1 MWMNARVGVLRTQDS
16 PTVRRIHIDTAAA
29 LLLIGATQMSTF
41 KRSLAA
47 FAATAI
53 TVASFPM
60 PAGAV
65 STSSEIRQGQLEAQ
79 QVDAENSLMAD
90 PVLNTWVSGIEAN
103 LAKYRARPDITY
115 TVKIID
121 TNDINAFSLAGGF
134 IYVNFGLLNFVN
146 SDDELAG
153 VLGHE
158 TGHVERRH
166 VITGN
171 AKAQVL
177 NILLGVLS
185 FTSPFVY
192 RFGNL
197 IGGLSMAKMSRIDE
211 LQADQYGLQLMSRAG
226 YDPDAM
232 LSFMTHMEKQFGD
245 SGNGLEKY
253 FQDHPDPVNRIAH
266 LKGYPAFTDRTGD
279 QLLAQAMHDQDEGRY
294 AFALAKLQS
303 VLAKDPANQL
313 ALLHSGQVDIAL
325 GSFDKSE
332 IALSQVAHAH
342 DVTPEAAS
350 AASRALALLPQTT
363 KAGSALLAPN
373 LAPIRKALT
382 DAVTQAKA
390 AQTAIEARAK
400 LGKEDYLHFSDR
412 LNNLSYEVPNLGNVN
427 VRPGSRLDGIEQDLE
442 HMSKDIDVLG
452 DKCEFVNSQT
462 SSMLKDDLGV
472 LDEMNARASSTAM
485 TGDTL
490 RLLPFFGEMT
500 DGMNASTSQL
510 VGAITANRGALA
522 LAWQTLP
529 LLDAYFRQL
538 SRTPVDFGGDVS
550 PGGAQQLK
558 PLATA
563 AEQALDTAANA
574 ASQAQGLYYSA
585 QSRQIQAR
593 ITLLGAAFPAGR
605 YDSLAQSI
613 HARLGI
619 DPPTYAQVLTLGMS
633 TGDVAV
639 ASWLAAEEKVPVSTV
654 INEQRANGKPLIDM
668 ALDKHLS
675 QESLEVV
682 LGLWWEGYTEKTDS

>member
-1 MWMNARVGVLRTQDS
+1 M
-16 PTVRRIHIDTAAA
+16 
-29 LLLIGATQMSTF
+29 QMSTY
-41 KRSLAA
+41 KRTLAA
-47 FAATAI
+47 FAAAAI
-53 TVASFPM
+53 TVASFPV

-65 STSSEIRQGQLEAQ
+65 STSTEIAQGRLEAQ
-79 QVDAENSLMAD
+79 QVDSENLLMSD
-90 PVLNTWVSGIEAN
+90 PILNNWVTSTEAN

-121 TNDINAFSLAGGF
+121 TNDINAFSLEGGF
-134 IYVNFGLLNFVN
+134 VYVNFGLLNFVS

-166 VITGN
+166 IVTGN

-253 FQDHPDPVNRIAH
+253 FQDHPDPVNRLAH
-266 LKGYPAFTDRTGD
+266 LRGYPALADRTND
-279 QLLAQAMHDQDEGRY
+279 QLLAEAMHDQDEGRY
-294 AFALAKLQS
+294 SYALAKYQG

-313 ALLHSGQVDIAL
+313 ALLHSGQADIAL
-325 GSFDKSE
+325 GIFDKSE
-332 IALSQVAHAH
+332 IALAQVTHAQN
-342 DVTPEAAS
+342 VTPEAAS
-350 AASRALALLPQTT
+350 AANRALALLPQTT
-363 KAGSALLAPN
+363 KPGSALLSPN

-382 DAVTQAKA
+382 DAVAQAKA
-390 AQTAIEARAK
+390 AQTAIDARAK
-400 LGKEDYLHFSDR
+400 LSKEDYQHFSDR
-412 LNNLSYEVPNLGNVN
+412 LDNLSYEVPNLGNVN
-427 VRPGSRLDGIEQDLE
+427 VRPGSRLDGVEQDLA
-442 HMSKDIDVLG
+442 HMSKDIDVIG
-452 DKCEFVNSQT
+452 DKCGFVNSET
-462 SSMLKDDLGV
+462 SALVKDDLGV
-472 LDEMNARASSTAM
+472 LDEMNARANSTAM

-490 RLLPFFGEMT
+490 RLLPFYGEMT
-500 DGMNASTSQL
+500 DGMNASTGQL
-510 VGAITANRGALA
+510 VDSITASRGALA

-529 LLDAYFRQL
+529 MLDAYFRQL
-538 SRTPVDFGGDVS
+538 SRTPVDFGGDIS
-550 PGGAQQLK
+550 PVGAQQLK

-574 ASQAQGLYYSA
+574 SSQAQTLYYSA
-585 QSRQIQAR
+585 QARQIQAR
-593 ITLLGAAFPAGR
+593 VTLLGVGFPEGR

-619 DPPTYAQVLTLGMS
+619 DPPSYSQVLTLGMS

-654 INEQRANGKPLIDM
+654 INEQRVNGKPFIDM

-682 LGLWWEGYTEKTDS
+682 LGLWWEGYTEKGDS

>member
-1 MWMNARVGVLRTQDS
+1 
-16 PTVRRIHIDTAAA
+16 
-29 LLLIGATQMSTF
+29 MSTY
-41 KRSLAA
+41 KRTLAA
-47 FAATAI
+47 FAAAAV
-53 TVASFPM
+53 TVASFPV
-60 PAGAV
+60 PASAV
-65 STSSEIRQGQLEAQ
+65 STSTEIRQGQLEAQ
-79 QVDAENSLMAD
+79 QVDSENSLMSD
-90 PVLNTWVSGIEAN
+90 PILNAWVSGTEAN

-121 TNDINAFSLAGGF
+121 TNDINAFSLEGGF
-134 IYVNFGLLNFVN
+134 IYVNFGLLNFVS

-166 VITGN
+166 IVTGN

-177 NILLGVLS
+177 NILLSVLS

-232 LSFMTHMEKQFGD
+232 TSFMSHMEKQFGD

-253 FQDHPDPVNRIAH
+253 FADHPDPVNRLAH
-266 LKGYPAFTDRTGD
+266 LKGYPAIQDRTND
-279 QLLAQAMHDQDEGRY
+279 QFLAEAMHDQDEGRY
-294 AFALAKLQS
+294 SYALAKYQA
-303 VLAKDPANQL
+303 VLAKDPTNQL
-313 ALLHSGQVDIAL
+313 ALLHSGQADLAL
-325 GSFDKSE
+325 GIFDKSE
-332 IALSQVAHAH
+332 IALAQVTHSTN
-342 DVTPEAAS
+342 VTPEAAS
-350 AASRALALLPQTT
+350 AANRALALLPQTT

-373 LAPIRKALT
+373 LAPIHKALT
-382 DAVTQAKA
+382 DAVAQAKA
-390 AQTAIEARAK
+390 AQTAIDARAK
-400 LGKEDYLHFSDR
+400 LSKDDYQHFSDR
-412 LNNLSYEVPNLGNVN
+412 LDNLSYEVPNLGNVN
-427 VRPGSRLDGIEQDLE
+427 VRPGSRLDGVEQDLA
-442 HMSKDIDVLG
+442 HMSKDINVIG
-452 DKCEFVNSQT
+452 DKCGFLNSST
-462 SSMLKDDLGV
+462 SGLLKDDLGV
-472 LDEMNARASSTAM
+472 LDEMNARATSTAM

-500 DGMNASTSQL
+500 DGMNASTNQL
-510 VGAITANRGALA
+510 VDAITANRGALA
-522 LAWQTLP
+522 LAWQSLP
-529 LLDAYFRQL
+529 TLDAYFRQL
-538 SRTPVDFGGDVS
+538 SRTPVDFGGDIS
-550 PGGAQQLK
+550 PIGAQQLK

-574 ASQAQGLYYSA
+574 ASQAQTLYYSA
-585 QSRQIQAR
+585 QARQIQAR
-593 ITLLGAAFPAGR
+593 VTLLGVGFPEGR

-619 DPPTYAQVLTLGMS
+619 DPPSYSQVLTLGMS

-654 INEQRANGKPLIDM
+654 INEQRVNGKPFIDM

-682 LGLWWEGYTEKTDS
+682 LGLWWEGYTEKAD

>member
-1 MWMNARVGVLRTQDS
+1 MCMKTSVEGVQTQDS
-16 PTVRRIHIDTAAA
+16 PTVRRIHIDTVAA
-29 LLLIGATQMSTF
+29 LIVRGTIQMSTY
-41 KRSLAA
+41 KRTLAA
-47 FAATAI
+47 FAAAAI
-53 TVASFPM
+53 TVASFPV

-65 STSSEIRQGQLEAQ
+65 STSSEIRMGQLEAQ
-79 QVDAENSLMAD
+79 QVDAENALMSD
-90 PVLNTWVSGIEAN
+90 PVLNTWASGIEAN

-115 TVKIID
+115 SVKIID

-197 IGGLSMAKMSRIDE
+197 IGGLGMAKMSRVDE

-245 SGNGLEKY
+245 SGNGIEKY
-253 FQDHPDPVNRIAH
+253 FEDHPDPVNRIAH
-266 LKGYPAFTDRTGD
+266 LKGYPALQDRTTE
-279 QLLAQAMHDQDEGRY
+279 QLLAEAVHDQDEGRFSY
-294 AFALAKLQS
+294 ALAKLQT
-303 VLAKDPANQL
+303 VLAKDPTSQL

-332 IALSQVAHAH
+332 IALSQVARSH

-350 AASRALALLPQTT
+350 AATRALALLPQTA
-363 KAGSALLAPN
+363 KPGNALLSPSI
-373 LAPIRKALT
+373 APIRKGLT
-382 DAVTQAKA
+382 DAIAQAKTS
-390 AQTAIEARAK
+390 QTAIEARAK
-400 LGKEDYLHFSDR
+400 LGKEDYQHFGDR

-427 VRPGSRLDGIEQDLE
+427 IRPGSRLDGIQQDLE
-442 HMSKDIDVLG
+442 HMSKDIDVIG
-452 DKCEFVNSQT
+452 NKCDFVNGQT
-462 SSMLKDDLGV
+462 ASMLKDDLGV
-472 LDEMNARASSTAM
+472 LDEMNARVSASSL

-490 RLLPFFGEMT
+490 RLLPFFGDMT
-500 DGMNASTSQL
+500 SGMNSSSTQL
-510 VGAITANRGALA
+510 VAAITANRGALA
-522 LAWQTLP
+522 LGWQSLP

-538 SRTPVDFGGDVS
+538 SRTPVDFGGDIS
-550 PGGAQQLK
+550 PNSAQQLK

-585 QSRQIQAR
+585 QARQIQAR
-593 ITLLGAAFPAGR
+593 ITLLGVGYPAGR

-613 HARLGI
+613 HVRLGI
-619 DPPTYAQVLTLGMS
+619 DPPTYAQTLTLGMS
-633 TGDVAV
+633 PGDVAV

-654 INEQRANGKPLIDM
+654 INEQRTNGKPLIDM

-682 LGLWWEGYTEKTDS
+682 LGLWWEGYAEKSS

>member
-1 MWMNARVGVLRTQDS
+1 
-16 PTVRRIHIDTAAA
+16 
-29 LLLIGATQMSTF
+29 MSTF

-47 FAATAI
+47 FAAAAI
-53 TVASFPM
+53 TAASFPA

-65 STSSEIRQGQLEAQ
+65 STSSEIRMGQQEAQ
-79 QVDAENSLMAD
+79 QVDAENALMSD
-90 PVLNTWVSGIEAN
+90 PILNTWVSGIENN
-103 LAKYRARPDITY
+103 LAKYRARPDINY

-134 IYVNFGLLNFVN
+134 IYVNFGILNFVN

-232 LSFMTHMEKQFGD
+232 VSFMAHMEKQFGD

-253 FQDHPDPVNRIAH
+253 FEDHPDPVNRLAH
-266 LKGYPAFTDRTGD
+266 MKGYPALQDRTSD

-294 AFALAKLQS
+294 AFAGAKLQS
-303 VLAKDPANQL
+303 VLAKDPTNQL

-325 GSFDKSE
+325 GSFDKSG
-332 IALSQVAHAH
+332 IALSQVAHAQN
-342 DVTPEAAS
+342 VTPEAAS
-350 AASRALALLPQTT
+350 AANRALALLPQAA
-363 KAGSALLAPN
+363 KAGDPLLAPN
-373 LAPIRKALT
+373 LTPIRKAIA
-382 DAVTQAKA
+382 DAITQAKSD
-390 AQTAIEARAK
+390 QTSIDARTKLAK
-400 LGKEDYLHFSDR
+400 DDYQRFSDR
-412 LNNLSYEVPNLGNVN
+412 LNNLSYEVPDLGNVN
-427 VRPGSRLDGIEQDLE
+427 IRPGSRLDGIEQDLE

-452 DKCEFVNSQT
+452 DKCAFVDSQT
-462 SSMLKDDLGV
+462 SSLLKDDLGV
-472 LDEMNARASSTAM
+472 LNEMNAHASGTTMS
-485 TGDTL
+485 GDSL
-490 RLLPFFGEMT
+490 RLLPFFGQMT
-500 DGMNASTSQL
+500 DGMNASTNQL

-522 LAWQTLP
+522 LAWETLP
-529 LLDAYFRQL
+529 KLDAYFRQL

-550 PGGAQQLK
+550 PVGAQQLK

-574 ASQAQGLYYSA
+574 ASEAQGLYYSA
-585 QSRQIQAR
+585 QARQIQAR
-593 ITLLGAAFPAGR
+593 ITLLGVGYPAGR

-613 HARLGI
+613 HNRLGI

-654 INEQRANGKPLIDM
+654 INEQRAVNKPFVDM

-682 LGLWWEGYTEKTDS
+682 LGLWWEGYTEKADS

>member
-1 MWMNARVGVLRTQDS
+1 
-16 PTVRRIHIDTAAA
+16 
-29 LLLIGATQMSTF
+29 MSTF
-41 KRSLAA
+41 KRS
-47 FAATAI
+47 FAAIAAAAI
-53 TVASFPM
+53 TVASFPV

-65 STSSEIRQGQLEAQ
+65 STSSEIRMGQIEAQ
-79 QVDAENSLMAD
+79 QVDAENQLMTD
-90 PVLNTWVSGIEAN
+90 PVLNNWVTGVENN
-103 LAKYRARPDITY
+103 LAKYRARPDINY
-115 TVKIID
+115 TVKIVD
-121 TNDINAFSLAGGF
+121 TNEINAFSLEGGF
-134 IYVNFGLLNFVN
+134 VYINFGLLNFVS

-166 VITGN
+166 IVTGN

-232 LSFMTHMEKQFGD
+232 LSFMTHMEKEFGD

-253 FQDHPDPVNRIAH
+253 FEDHPDPVDRLAH
-266 LKGYPAFTDRTGD
+266 LRGYPALTDRTND

-294 AFALAKLQS
+294 AFALSKLQT
-303 VLAKDPANQL
+303 VLAKDPTNQL

-332 IALSQVAHAH
+332 IALAQVAHAQN
-342 DVTPEAAS
+342 VTPEAAS
-350 AASRALALLPQTT
+350 AASRALALLPQTQ
-363 KAGSALLAPN
+363 KAGAALLSPN
-373 LAPIRKALT
+373 LDPVRKALT
-382 DAVTQAKA
+382 DAIAQAKT
-390 AQTAIEARAK
+390 AQTAIDARAK
-400 LGKEDYLHFSDR
+400 LAKEDYQHFSDR
-412 LNNLSYEVPNLGNVN
+412 LDNLSYEVPDLGNVN

-442 HMSKDIDVLG
+442 HMSKEINVIG
-452 DKCEFVNSQT
+452 DKCGFVNSQT

-472 LDEMNARASSTAM
+472 LDEMNAHVSSNSM

-490 RLLPFFGEMT
+490 RLLPYFGEMT
-500 DGMNASTSQL
+500 DGMNASTGQL
-510 VGAITANRGALA
+510 VQAITANRGALA
-522 LAWQTLP
+522 LGWQSLP
-529 LLDAYFRQL
+529 MLDAYFRQL

-550 PGGAQQLK
+550 PIGAQQLK

-574 ASQAQGLYYSA
+574 ASQAQGLYFSA
-585 QSRQIQAR
+585 QARQIQAR
-593 ITLLGAAFPAGR
+593 ITLLGVSYPQGR

-613 HARLGI
+613 HTRLGI
-619 DPPTYAQVLTLGMS
+619 DPPTYSQVLTLGMS
-633 TGDVAV
+633 PGDVAV

-654 INEQRANGKPLIDM
+654 INEQRVNGKPFVDM

-675 QESLEVV
+675 QESLEIV
-682 LGLWWEGYTEKTDS
+682 LGLWWEGYTEKAS

>member
-1 MWMNARVGVLRTQDS
+1 
-16 PTVRRIHIDTAAA
+16 
-29 LLLIGATQMSTF
+29 MSTY
-41 KRSLAA
+41 KRIIAA
-47 FAATAI
+47 FAAAAV
-53 TVASFPM
+53 TVASFPV

-65 STSSEIRQGQLEAQ
+65 STSTEIRQGQLEAQ
-79 QVDAENSLMAD
+79 QVDSENQLMSD
-90 PVLNTWVSGIEAN
+90 PILNAWASSTEAN
-103 LAKYRARPDITY
+103 LAKFRARPDITY

-121 TNDINAFSLAGGF
+121 TNDINAFSLEGGF
-134 IYVNFGLLNFVN
+134 IYVNFGLLNFVR

-166 VITGN
+166 IVTGN

-177 NILLGVLS
+177 NILLSVLS

-232 LSFMTHMEKQFGD
+232 TSFMSNMEKQFGD

-253 FQDHPDPVNRIAH
+253 FADHPDPVNRLAH
-266 LKGYPAFTDRTGD
+266 LKGYPAIQDRTND
-279 QLLAQAMHDQDEGRY
+279 QFLAEAMHDQDEGRY
-294 AFALAKLQS
+294 AYALAKYQS
-303 VLAKDPANQL
+303 VLAKDPTNQL
-313 ALLHSGQVDIAL
+313 ALLHSGQADLAL
-325 GSFDKSE
+325 GIFDKSE
-332 IALSQVAHAH
+332 IALAQVTHAQN
-342 DVTPEAAS
+342 VTPEAAS
-350 AASRALALLPQTT
+350 AANRALALLPQTT
-363 KAGSALLAPN
+363 KAGSALLSPN
-373 LAPIRKALT
+373 LAPIHKALT
-382 DAVTQAKA
+382 DAIAQAKA
-390 AQTAIEARAK
+390 SQTAIDARAK
-400 LGKEDYLHFSDR
+400 LSKDDYQHFSDR
-412 LNNLSYEVPNLGNVN
+412 LDNLSYEVPNLGNVN
-427 VRPGSRLDGIEQDLE
+427 VRPGSRLDGVEQDLA
-442 HMSKDIDVLG
+442 HMSKDINVIG
-452 DKCEFVNSQT
+452 DKCGFLNSST
-462 SSMLKDDLGV
+462 SSLLKDDLGV
-472 LDEMNARASSTAM
+472 LDEMNARATSTAM

-510 VGAITANRGALA
+510 VDAITANRGALA
-522 LAWQTLP
+522 LAWQSLP
-529 LLDAYFRQL
+529 TLDAYFRQL
-538 SRTPVDFGGDVS
+538 SRTPVDFGGDIS
-550 PGGAQQLK
+550 PIGAQQLK

-563 AEQALDTAANA
+563 AEQALDTASNA
-574 ASQAQGLYYSA
+574 ASQAQTLYYSA
-585 QSRQIQAR
+585 QARQIQAR
-593 ITLLGAAFPAGR
+593 ITLLGVGFPEGR
-605 YDSLAQSI
+605 YDSLAQAV

-619 DPPTYAQVLTLGMS
+619 DPPSYSQVLTLGMS

-654 INEQRANGKPLIDM
+654 INEQRVNGKPFIDM

-682 LGLWWEGYTEKTDS
+682 LGLWWEGYTEKAD

>member
-1 MWMNARVGVLRTQDS
+1 MSNIKRT
-16 PTVRRIHIDTAAA
+16 
-29 LLLIGATQMSTF
+29 
-41 KRSLAA
+41 LAA
-47 FAATAI
+47 FAAAAI
-53 TVASFPM
+53 TAATFPA

-65 STSSEIRQGQLEAQ
+65 STSSEIRMGQVEAQ
-79 QVDAENSLMAD
+79 QVDAENALMAD
-90 PVLNTWVSGIEAN
+90 PILNAWASGIESN

-121 TNDINAFSLAGGF
+121 TNEINAFSLEGGF

-166 VITGN
+166 IVTGN

-177 NILLGVLS
+177 SILLDVLS

-197 IGGLSMAKMSRIDE
+197 IGGLGMAKMSRVDE
-211 LQADQYGLQLMSRAG
+211 LQADQYGLQLMTRAG

-232 LSFMTHMEKQFGD
+232 LSFMVHMQAQSGG
-245 SGNGLEKY
+245 SGNGLDKY
-253 FQDHPDPVNRIAH
+253 FEDHPDPVSRIAH
-266 LKGYPAFTDRTGD
+266 LKGYTSIADRTTD
-279 QLLAQAMHDQDEGRY
+279 QFLSEAMHDQDEGRY
-294 AFALAKLQS
+294 AFALSKFQS
-303 VLAKDPANQL
+303 VLAKEPTNQL
-313 ALLHSGQVDIAL
+313 ALLHAGQVDIAL

-332 IALSQVAHAH
+332 IALTQVAHAH
-342 DVTPEAAS
+342 DATPEAAS
-350 AASRALALLPQTT
+350 AASRALALLPQTN
-363 KAGSALLAPN
+363 KAGGALLAPN
-373 LAPIRKALT
+373 LDPVRKALT
-382 DAVTQAKA
+382 DSIAQSKA
-390 AQTAIEARAK
+390 AQTAIDARAK
-400 LGKEDYLHFSDR
+400 LAKDDYQHFSDR
-412 LNNLSYEVPNLGNVN
+412 LNNLAYEVPNLGNVN
-427 VRPGSRLDGIEQDLE
+427 IRPGSRLDGIQQDLQ
-442 HMSKDIDVLG
+442 HMSKDINVLG
-452 DKCEFVNSQT
+452 DKTGFVNSQT

-472 LDEMNARASSTAM
+472 LDEMNARVKSSAI

-490 RLLPFFGEMT
+490 RLLPFYGEMT
-500 DGMNASTSQL
+500 DGMNASASQL
-510 VGAITANRGALA
+510 VDAITANRGALA
-522 LAWQTLP
+522 LAWQSLP

-538 SRTPVDFGGDVS
+538 SRTPVDFGGDIS
-550 PGGAQQLK
+550 PIGAQQLK
-558 PLATA
+558 PLATS

-574 ASQAQGLYYSA
+574 ASKAQGLYYSA
-585 QSRQIQAR
+585 QARQIQAR
-593 ITLLGAAFPAGR
+593 ITLLGVGYPQGR
-605 YDSLAQSI
+605 YDSLAQAV
-613 HARLGI
+613 HTRLGI

-654 INEQRANGKPLIDM
+654 INEQRVNGKSFIDM

-682 LGLWWEGYTEKTDS
+682 LGLWWEGYTEKSA

>member
-1 MWMNARVGVLRTQDS
+1 
-16 PTVRRIHIDTAAA
+16 
-29 LLLIGATQMSTF
+29 MSTS
-41 KRSLAA
+41 KRILAA
-47 FAATAI
+47 FAAAAV
-53 TVASFPM
+53 TVASFPV
-60 PAGAV
+60 PAAAV
-65 STSSEIRQGQLEAQ
+65 STSTEIAQGRLEAQ
-79 QVDAENSLMAD
+79 QVDSENQLMTD
-90 PVLNTWVSGIEAN
+90 PVLNAWVSNTEAN

-121 TNDINAFSLAGGF
+121 TNEINAFSLEGGF
-134 IYVNFGLLNFVN
+134 IYMNFGLLNFVR

-153 VLGHE
+153 VMGHE

-166 VITGN
+166 IVTGN

-177 NILLGVLS
+177 NILLSVLS

-232 LSFMTHMEKQFGD
+232 VSFMSNMEKQFGD

-253 FQDHPDPVNRIAH
+253 FEDHPDPVSRIAH
-266 LKGYPAFTDRTGD
+266 LKGYSSIADRTND
-279 QLLAQAMHDQDEGRY
+279 ELLAEAMHDQDEGRY
-294 AFALAKLQS
+294 SYALAKYQT
-303 VLAKDPANQL
+303 VLAKDPTNQL
-313 ALLHSGQVDIAL
+313 ALLHSGQADLAL
-325 GSFDKSE
+325 GIFDKSE
-332 IALSQVAHAH
+332 IALAQVTHAQN
-342 DVTPEAAS
+342 VTPEAAS
-350 AASRALALLPQTT
+350 AANRTLALLPQTP
-363 KAGSALLAPN
+363 KAGSSLLAPN

-382 DAVTQAKA
+382 DAVAQAKA
-390 AQTAIEARAK
+390 AQTAIDARAK
-400 LGKEDYLHFSDR
+400 LSKQDYQHFSDR
-412 LNNLSYEVPNLGNVN
+412 LDNLSYEVPNLGNVN
-427 VRPGSRLDGIEQDLE
+427 VRPGGRLDGVEQDLA
-442 HMSKDIDVLG
+442 HMSKDINVIG
-452 DKCEFVNSQT
+452 DKCEFVNSET
-462 SSMLKDDLGV
+462 SGMLKDDLGV
-472 LDEMNARASSTAM
+472 LDEMNARASSSAI

-490 RLLPFFGEMT
+490 RLLPFYGEMT
-500 DGMNASTSQL
+500 DGMNASTNQL
-510 VGAITANRGALA
+510 VDAITANRGALA

-529 LLDAYFRQL
+529 TLDAYFRQL
-538 SRTPVDFGGDVS
+538 SRTPVDFGGDIS
-550 PGGAQQLK
+550 PAGAQQLK
-558 PLATA
+558 PLATT

-574 ASQAQGLYYSA
+574 ADQAQSLLFSA
-585 QSRQIQAR
+585 QARQIQAR
-593 ITLLGAAFPAGR
+593 VTLLGVGFPEGR

-619 DPPTYAQVLTLGMS
+619 DPPSYSQVLMLGMS

-654 INEQRANGKPLIDM
+654 INEQRVNGKPFIDM

-682 LGLWWEGYTEKTDS
+682 LGLWWEGYTEKAD